1 VNSSNGSPHVESDC
15 AEGAATPGPGDD
27 AVLAI
32 WASVETPAVDTRAVV
47 FTPEAIPT
55 EVNRKKVIR
64 AAVAKLAIC
73 TASPLRRGPFH
84 TAALVL
90 VIVSSISVGAA
101 APFNNGDR
109 GGI

>member
-1 VNSSNGSPHVESDC
+1 VNSSNASPHVESDC

-27 AVLAI
+27 
-32 WASVETPAVDTRAVV
+32 AVDTRAVV